1 MTTQQE
7 AWDSVDPVQ
16 VKVGD
21 RIRIDR
27 RWFDHPFERRL
38 FQVDSERE
46 IGLLRNSQLKNVF
59 VARAGDGAPMAA
71 EAPVAAAPA
80 AAAPAAEGAEA
91 PPAADAAAG
100 GQSAVDGEAIR
111 RAEVAA
117 RKAEQ
122 REGLAAAQA
131 REAVTRE
138 RAQQIFGMLSA
149 SHPDTATAME
159 AYIDFLVAVLNNSTA
174 PLSPIAPATPRG
186 SMSRLALLG
195 SDAVWLVGTIGKR
208 MGLARDQLR
217 ALVEAAAT
225 HRAGLSRLQPY
236 MREETPDASVRGTPL
251 AGYPTYSAMI
261 LEQCGGFSMETQR
274 IVREHRERLDGTG
287 FPQGLKAE
295 QIHPH
300 ALILGAVCELQIR
313 CANGT
318 VAPAVALAAIHK
330 KLRTAYGSEIVNHL
344 VSAVLLVPL
353 GSYVQ
358 LSDGSIARVVRIN
371 EAARLAPFVESFG
384 PNAQLG
390 TPQLIDLSQRPGLFI
405 VRAVDTSKLPPRL
418 FDTAR
423 KAQQGAGGAPPAAAA
438 PGAEAAPASAPPAAP
453 EAPVA
458 ESAVA

>member
-1 MTTQQE
+1 MATSQE
-7 AWDSVDPVQ
+7 VWESIDPVQ

-46 IGLLRNSQLKNVF
+46 IGLLRNSDLKNVF
-59 VARAGDGAPMAA
+59 VARPGDTPPLAAAPA
-71 EAPVAAAPA
+71 APVAAAPA
-80 AAAPAAEGAEA
+80 PEAVPAA
-91 PPAADAAAG
+91 PPAVDDEAA
-100 GQSAVDGEAIR
+100 R

-117 RKAEQ
+117 RLAEQ

-149 SHPDTATAME
+149 SHPDTATAM
-159 AYIDFLVAVLNNSTA
+159 APYIDFLVAVLNNSTA
-174 PLSPIAPATPRG
+174 PLAPIAPATPRG

-195 SDAVWLVGTIGKR
+195 SDAVWLAGTIGKR
-208 MGLARDQLR
+208 MGLPRDQLR

-225 HRAGLSRLQPY
+225 HRAGLSRLQPF
-236 MREETPDASVRGTPL
+236 MREETPDATVRGTPL
-251 AGYPTYSAMI
+251 AGYPHYSAMI
-261 LEQCGGFSMETQR
+261 LNQCGGFAPDTQR

-287 FPQGLKAE
+287 FPNGLKGE

-313 CANGT
+313 CAIGS
-318 VAPAVALAAIHK
+318 VAPAAALAAIHK
-330 KLRTAYGSEIVNHL
+330 KLRSAYGSEIVNHL

-358 LSDGSIARVVRIN
+358 LSDGSIARVARIN
-371 EAARLAPFVESFG
+371 EAARLAPIVESFG

-418 FDTAR
+418 FDTVR
-423 KAQQGAGGAPPAAAA
+423 KPKPGSSAPTPAAA
-438 PGAEAAPASAPPAAP
+438 PEEAAPAPSAVPTAAP
-453 EAPVA
+453 TTAAEPPLT

>member
-1 MTTQQE
+1 MATSQE
-7 AWDSVDPVQ
+7 VWDSVDPVQ

-46 IGLLRNSQLKNVF
+46 IGLLRNSELKNVF
-59 VARAGDGAPMAA
+59 VARAADPQTAAP
-71 EAPVAAAPA
+71 EAAAAPDADPA
-80 AAAPAAEGAEA
+80 AAAASAA
-91 PPAADAAAG
+91 
-100 GQSAVDGEAIR
+100 DGEAAR

-117 RKAEQ
+117 RLAEQ

-138 RAQQIFGMLSA
+138 RSQQIFGLLSA
-149 SHPDTATAME
+149 SHPDTSNAM
-159 AYIDFLVAVLNNSTA
+159 AVYIDFLVAVLNNSTA

-195 SDAVWLVGTIGKR
+195 SDAVWLAGTIGKR

-225 HRAGLSRLQPY
+225 HRAGLSRLQPF
-236 MREETPDASVRGTPL
+236 MREESPDATVRGTPL
-251 AGYPTYSAMI
+251 VGYPTYSAMI
-261 LEQCGGFSMETQR
+261 LEQCGGFSQETQR

-287 FPQGLKAE
+287 FPNGLQGD

-313 CANGT
+313 CGHGT
-318 VAPAVALAAIHK
+318 VAPAAALAAIHK
-330 KLRTAYGSEIVNHL
+330 KLRSAYGSEIVNHL

-423 KAQQGAGGAPPAAAA
+423 KAQQGGNAPPAAAA
-438 PGAEAAPASAPPAAP
+438 EAAPGAPPAASEP
-453 EAPVA
+453 PPPVA